1 VDFWC
6 IFDVGDLTCVYFF
19 KLQFLNLGG
28 NSLEYALDI
37 DDRILDFNTSDFI
50 ALITCYRAENPARN

>member
-1 VDFWC
+1 VS
-6 IFDVGDLTCVYFF
+6 TFF

>member
-1 VDFWC
+1 VST
-6 IFDVGDLTCVYFF
+6 L
-19 KLQFLNLGG
+19 LQFLNSGG